1 MSEARDSQT
10 SSPGTGGSKST
21 GGKAS
26 LSQKIWIW
34 LVPVGRNTDGGV
46 PVGPLGIIL
55 AVVFL
60 IVVTVSLL
68 YGITNQWPVCDLQ
81 DENPNAN
88 ANTNPNS
95 NANSNGNSNANEGAN
110 VNANRGALPPANA
123 NTSGTPGANAN
134 VATNANVSTNANTN
148 TPANRSAGAGA
159 GPNTNTSANVASPA
173 SKASPGSTTDETK
186 LDADTIEPTSGP
198 ITGKTL
204 VTIKGKNFGSK
215 KDDIKVKFGEADAS
229 INQVTD
235 KTISVTTPRHSEGLV
250 DVTVTKGAEK
260 DMLTSAYTYT
270 CPPPS
275 GRGLFIMLIMA
286 GALGGCIHALRS
298 LYWYAG
304 QGELKWRWMPM
315 YVALPFMGAAMAM
328 IFSLLIFAGFVDQTA
343 GKSQALFIIAVAGLV
358 GMFSQQAALK
368 LTDVANAFFTKPGEG
383 ENAKPQQSLSVGQ
396 TPSKPSSLT
405 ATTMTPEAGKAAG
418 QEEVKIMGSGFNTST
433 SVTFGGV
440 TAKIKGFDATSI
452 TVVTPGQGAGAADV
466 DVVVTSGDQSVKLP
480 IKFKYT

>member
-1 MSEARDSQT
+1 MNETVDSQT
-10 SSPGTGGSKST
+10 SAPGTGGSKST
-21 GGKAS
+21 GGKVS
-26 LSQKIWIW
+26 LGQKLWIW
-34 LVPVGRNTDGGV
+34 LVPVGVHPAGGV

-68 YGITNQWPVCDLQ
+68 YGITNQWPVCDFQ

-95 NANSNGNSNANEGAN
+95 NANSNGNSNANESAN
-110 VNANRGALPPANA
+110 VNVNRGTLPPANA
-123 NTSGTPGANAN
+123 NTSATPGANAN
-134 VATNANVSTNANTN
+134 VATSANVSTNTN

-159 GPNTNTSANVASPA
+159 VPNTNTSANVASPA
-173 SKASPGSTTDETK
+173 AKASPGSTTDETK
-186 LDADTIEPTSGP
+186 FDADTIEPTSGP

-215 KDDIKVKFGEADAS
+215 KDDIKVRFGEADAA

-235 KTISVTTPRHSEGLV
+235 KTISVSTPRHSEGLV
-250 DVTVTKGAEK
+250 DVTVEKGTEK
-260 DMLTSAYTYT
+260 DKLLSAYTYT

-304 QGELKWRWMPM
+304 QGELKWRWMSM
-315 YVALPFMGAAMAM
+315 YFALPFMGAAMAM

-383 ENAKPQQSLSVGQ
+383 ENAKPQESLSVGQ
-396 TPSKPSSLT
+396 THSKPFPLA
-405 ATTMTPEAGKAAG
+405 ATTMNPEAGKAAG

-433 SVTFGGV
+433 TVTFGGV
-440 TAKIKGFDATSI
+440 TAKIMGFDATSI

-480 IKFKYT
+480 IKFKYS